1 MVNKPL
7 IVNAAPS
14 APKTAQIKQEVLVRL
29 RQLAPGFKVM
39 RGRKEMGRGSP
50 QPDLVVDIR
59 YEDKRKTLLIEIVSS
74 GEPAFLHKAIS
85 QLHLAGA
92 RQPNGY
98 PVVAAPYVSPRGR
111 EILRQSRVGFLDLAG
126 DCLLEF
132 DGVYIERAE
141 AAKRPAAR
149 RQQRSLFAPVS
160 SRIHRVLLHNAERRW
175 TLRDLAEEADVSL
188 GLAHR
193 VVQRLLAEMF
203 LERSDRLLALR
214 DPSGLLDTWRDAYQ
228 YSVNPIHTY
237 HASARTPQQ
246 LMQRISEAASR
257 MEGRYAFT
265 LHAGA
270 SLVAPFVRFT
280 DVYVYTE
287 ESAETWMG
295 ALDLRE
301 VEFGGNLSLMEP
313 YDAGVFYAAHGVNGA
328 VVVGDVQ
335 LYLDLYQ
342 YPARGRE
349 QAEFLR
355 EQRLKFQR

>member
-1 MVNKPL
+1 MVNKTL

-14 APKTAQIKQEVLVRL
+14 GPMIEQEVLVRL
-29 RQLAPGFKVM
+29 RQLAPGLKVA
-39 RGRKEMGRGSP
+39 RGRKEKGRGSP

-59 YEDKRKTLLIEIVSS
+59 YEDKRKTLLIEIESS

-92 RQPNGY
+92 RRPNSY
-98 PVVAAPYVSPRGR
+98 PVVVAPYVSSRGR

-126 DCLLEF
+126 NCLLEF

-141 AAKRPAAR
+141 ATKPPAAR

-160 SRIHRVLLHNAERRW
+160 SRIHRVLLHGAERRW
-175 TLRDLAEEADVSL
+175 TLRDLAQEAQVSL

-203 LERSDRLLALR
+203 VEKSDRLLVLR

-228 YSVNPIHTY
+228 YSVNPIRTY
-237 HASARTPQQ
+237 HAPARTPQQ
-246 LMQRISEAASR
+246 LMQRISEAAR
-257 MEGRYAFT
+257 RVEGRYAFT

-280 DVYVYTE
+280 DVYVYAE
-287 ESAETWMG
+287 EPAETWIG

-313 YDAGVFYAAHGVNGA
+313 YDAGVFYAAHEVNGA

-355 EQRLKFQR
+355 ERRLRFQR